1 MRKTINVA
9 LVSLLVLGVS
19 TSSFAGDLQ
28 SAIAQATQ
36 QASSNAAAQAG
47 PENAPIPKG
56 YLAVGG
62 GLFVAGMAMAL
73 NGFLNNRN
81 GEFPEFGEATSTNV
95 KMGAAGLAAAFA
107 GGAVLF
113 LGKRQANRSPSITF
127 GGKGVTVTQRV
138 SW

>member
-1 MRKTINVA
+1 MRKTIKVA
-9 LVSLLVLGVS
+9 LVTLLVLGVS

-28 SAIAQATQ
+28 SAISN
-36 QASSNAAAQAG
+36 ASQVASNAAAQAG
-47 PENAPIPKG
+47 TDDAPIPKG
-56 YLAVGG
+56 YLTVGA
-62 GLFVAGMAMAL
+62 GLFVAGMALAV

-81 GEFPEFGEATSTNV
+81 GDFPEFGEATSTNV

-113 LGKRQANRSPSITF
+113 LGKHRASRSPSITF
-127 GGKGVTVTQRV
+127 GGKRVTVTQRV